1 MIVVVDYDAG
11 NLRSVTKAL
20 ESLGADVRVSGSRKE
35 VEAADK
41 IVLPGVGA
49 FGKAVRSLESKSLL
63 APLADA
69 ASQASADGRPFL
81 GICLGM
87 QLLYEA
93 SEEDPEIRGLGVL
106 PGRVV
111 RFAPGR
117 KIPHLGWN
125 TVSRRGESPLWDG
138 IPDGAF
144 YYFAHSF
151 YGVPEDSRLVS
162 GETEYGG
169 PFASA
174 VRKDRLFG
182 IQFHPEKSQAAG
194 LRLLSNFVSL

>member
-20 ESLGADVRVSGSRKE
+20 ESLGADVRVSGSPAD

-49 FGKAVRSLESKSLL
+49 FGKAVRSLESNSLL
-63 APLADA
+63 GPLAEA
-69 ASQASADGRPFL
+69 AAGGRPFL

-87 QLLYEA
+87 QLLYEE
-93 SEEDPEIRGLGVL
+93 SEEDPGIRGLGVI
-106 PGRVV
+106 PGKVV

-125 TVSRRGESPLWDG
+125 TVSWRDASPLWAGVADG
-138 IPDGAF
+138 SF
-144 YYFAHSF
+144 FYFAHSF
-151 YGVPEDSRLVS
+151 YGAPEDSKSVS
-162 GETEYGG
+162 GETEYGV

-174 VRKDRLFG
+174 VRRGRLFG
-182 IQFHPEKSQAAG
+182 IQFHPEKSQASG
-194 LRLLSNFVSL
+194 LRLLSNFVGL

>member
-20 ESLGADVRVSGSRKE
+20 ETLGADVRVSGSRKD

-49 FGKAVRSLESKSLL
+49 FGKAVCSLESKSLL

-69 ASQASADGRPFL
+69 AAQAASGGRPFL

-87 QLLYEA
+87 QLLYGA
-93 SEEDPEIRGLGVL
+93 SEEDAGIHGLGAI
-106 PGRVV
+106 PGKVV

-125 TVSRRGESPLWDG
+125 TLSRRDTSPLWEG

-144 YYFAHSF
+144 FYFAHSF
-151 YGVPEDSRLVS
+151 YGVPEDGRWVS
-162 GETEYGG
+162 GETEYGD

-174 VRKDRLFG
+174 VRKNRLFG

-194 LRLLSNFVSL
+194 LRLLSNFMGL

>member
-20 ESLGADVRVSGSRKE
+20 ESLGADVRVSGNRAD

-63 APLADA
+63 GPLAEA
-69 ASQASADGRPFL
+69 AAGGRPFL

-87 QLLYEA
+87 QLLYEG
-93 SEEDPEIRGLGVL
+93 SEEDPGIRGLGVI
-106 PGRVV
+106 PGQVV
-111 RFAPGR
+111 RFTAVR

-125 TVSRRGESPLWDG
+125 TVSWRDESPLRAG
-138 IPDGAF
+138 IPDDSF
-144 YYFAHSF
+144 FYFAHSF
-151 YGVPEDSRLVS
+151 YGVPADAAWVS
-162 GETEYGG
+162 GETEYGDS
-169 PFASA
+169 FASA
-174 VRKDRLFG
+174 VRRERLFG
-182 IQFHPEKSQAAG
+182 IQFHPEKSQAPG
-194 LRLLSNFVSL
+194 LRLLSNFVGL

>member
-20 ESLGADVRVSGSRKE
+20 ESLGAEVRVSGNRAD

-49 FGKAVRSLESKSLL
+49 FGKAVRSLESKSLTE
-63 APLADA
+63 PLARA
-69 ASQASADGRPFL
+69 AAGDRPFL

-87 QLLYEA
+87 QLLYA
-93 SEEDPEIRGLGVL
+93 GSDEDPGFRGLGVL
-106 PGRVV
+106 PGKVV
-111 RFAPGR
+111 RLAGGM

-125 TVSRRGESPLWDG
+125 SVSWKDDSPLRNG
-138 IPDGAF
+138 IPDGSF
-144 YYFAHSF
+144 FYFAHS
-151 YGVPEDSRLVS
+151 YVGVPEDGSLVS
-162 GETEYGG
+162 GGTDYGG
-169 PFASA
+169 VFASA
-174 VRKDRLFG
+174 VRRDRLFG

-194 LRLLSNFVSL
+194 LRLLENFVNL

>member
-20 ESLGADVRVSGSRKE
+20 ESLGADVRVSGSPKDL
-35 VEAADK
+35 EAADK

-69 ASQASADGRPFL
+69 AAGAASGGRPFL

-93 SEEDPEIRGLGVL
+93 SEEDPGIRGLGVI
-106 PGRVV
+106 PGQVV

-125 TVSRRGESPLWDG
+125 TLTGRGESQLWDG
-138 IPDGAF
+138 IQDGSF
-144 YYFAHSF
+144 FYFAHSF
-151 YGVPEDSRLVS
+151 YGVPDDAGVVS
-162 GETEYGG
+162 GETEYGV

-174 VRKDRLFG
+174 VRKNRLFG

-194 LRLLSNFVSL
+194 LRLLSNFTVL